1 MAYGK
6 NKGLAKG
13 GKKGQK
19 KKQIDPFMRKNWYD
33 IKAPS
38 YFNGKRGGKCGKTM
52 VTKTTGTKIETEG
65 LKERVCEF
73 NLADLKEGDD
83 GVRDDASAF
92 KKVKLQIQEIQGK
105 NCLTDFHGMSITR
118 DKMCYLVKKKHT
130 LIEVE
135 ANCKTTD
142 GYVVRVFVIAFT
154 KRVQDHQVK
163 QFCYAQTAQIRK
175 IRKRMV
181 QVLQSEIGKGQLND
195 MVKGLSNEKFETELK
210 KQTHRIFPL
219 DPLHI
224 HKVKIV
230 KKPKLD
236 ITKLMEIH
244 DKSGADDGV
253 AMGMAEEEGA
263 ENLLSAGK

>member
-13 GKKGQK
+13 KKGTK

-83 GVRDDASAF
+83 GVRDDSSSH
-92 KKVKLQIQEIQGK
+92 KKVKLQVQEIQGK

-118 DKMCYLVKKKHT
+118 DKMCFLVKKKHT

-135 ANCKTTD
+135 ANCKTAD
-142 GYVVRVFVIAFT
+142 GYVVRLFVIAFT
-154 KRVQDHQVK
+154 KEVKDHQVK
-163 QFCYAQTAQIRK
+163 QTTYAQTAQIRK
-175 IRKRMV
+175 IRKRITNS
-181 QVLQSEIGKGQLND
+181 LQTEIAKGQLND
-195 MVKGLSNEKFETELK
+195 LVKGLSNEKFETELK
-210 KQTHRIFPL
+210 RQTHRIFPL
-219 DPLHI
+219 DPLVI

-236 ITKLMEIH
+236 LTKLMEIH
-244 DKSGADDGV
+244 DKSGDDGV
-253 AMGMAEEEGA
+253 AMVAETEET
-263 ENLLSAGK
+263 ENLVNK